1 MKKRTALSVAMA
13 ALLALT
19 LGNTPSIANDD
30 PPADQGATA
39 TDASAPSGEA
49 IPAEPAASGEEKPA
63 E

>member
-1 MKKRTALSVAMA
+1 MKKLTTLSVAMA

-19 LGNTPSIANDD
+19 LGNTPSFANED

-39 TDASAPSGEA
+39 TDASAPSSDA
-49 IPAEPAASGEEKPA
+49 TPAEPAASGEEKPA